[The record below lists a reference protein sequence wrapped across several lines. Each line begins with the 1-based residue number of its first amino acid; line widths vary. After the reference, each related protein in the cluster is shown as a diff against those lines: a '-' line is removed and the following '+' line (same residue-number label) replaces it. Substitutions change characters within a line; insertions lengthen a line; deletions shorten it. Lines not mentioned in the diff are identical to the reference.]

1 MTNEY
6 AMKRRKM
13 NDAVDT
19 DFHAGQFLREVMRAS
34 GHDEVWLSIQTGMDQ
49 KALEALLNQSNMDA
63 RLFVEVGERM
73 QPLFFQRVDEMVF
86 GKNATS
92 PVN

>member
-1 MTNEY
+1 
-6 AMKRRKM
+6 MKWRKM

-49 KALEALLNQSNMDA
+49 KALETLLNQSNMDT

-73 QPLFFQRVDEMVF
+73 QPLFFQRVEEMIF
-86 GKNATS
+86 GQQPIETIN
-92 PVN
+92 

>member
-1 MTNEY
+1 
-6 AMKRRKM
+6 MKRRKM

-19 DFHAGQFLREVMRAS
+19 DFHAGHFLREVMRAS

-73 QPLFFQRVDEMVF
+73 QPLFFQRGEEMIF
-86 GKNATS
+86 GKRPDE